1 MMLCR
6 ARYLFARPLPRP
18 IPFSNSLTNILAT
31 LLLFRLAK
39 RFPLLNCQHLCQIMW
54 TMQRGKFE
62 LESCRGKAL
71 LSLDWMTTIVR
82 NITSA
87 AFEDL
92 TIVTVYF

>member
-1 MMLCR
+1 
-6 ARYLFARPLPRP
+6 
-18 IPFSNSLTNILAT
+18 
-31 LLLFRLAK
+31 
-39 RFPLLNCQHLCQIMW
+39 
-54 TMQRGKFE
+54 MQRGKFE